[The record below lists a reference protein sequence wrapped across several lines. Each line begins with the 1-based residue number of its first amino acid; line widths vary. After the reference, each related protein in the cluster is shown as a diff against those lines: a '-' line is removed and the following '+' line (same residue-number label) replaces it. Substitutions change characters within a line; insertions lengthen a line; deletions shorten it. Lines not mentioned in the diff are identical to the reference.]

1 MSLGKLALGVASV
14 VMGLQGLASGFGN
27 IKEAAQPQRPPTPPP
42 SPRNRRGLQGL
53 GLVGPMPTGTAQSAL
68 VGEREVL
75 AKHMRTA
82 QVTSLQQRIRFI
94 QGRVLKGE
102 TDPQIYT
109 IARKI
114 VSRRCGDD
122 WCIMEKDNLGEAKAI
137 FDFMRKNVRYTS
149 DSLNIDTFQNPILTI
164 KLGTG
169 DCDDHAA
176 TTCALLLSIGIP
188 CRLKVVQT
196 TDSNQPNHIY
206 AQAGFPRAN
215 PQKWLT
221 MDSSVKVPFGWEVP
235 GSAISKHW
243 EYKPLP

>member
-14 VMGLQGLASGFGN
+14 VLGLQGLANGLGN
-27 IKEAAQPQRPPTPPP
+27 IKEAAQTPPRPRRPVLP
-42 SPRNRRGLQGL
+42 SNPGARRSLHGLD
-53 GLVGPMPTGTAQSAL
+53 LVGTGSTQSAL
-68 VGEREVL
+68 VTERQVL

-82 QVTSLQQRIRFI
+82 QVTTLEQRVRHI
-94 QGRVLKGE
+94 QGRILKGE

-109 IARKI
+109 LARQI

-122 WCIMEKDNLGEAKAI
+122 WCIKEKDNVGEAKAV

-149 DSLNIDTFQNPILTI
+149 DSLNIDTFQNPILTV

-206 AQAGFPRAN
+206 AQAGFPRSN

-221 MDSSVKVPFGWEVP
+221 LDSSVKVPFGWEVP
-235 GSAISKHW
+235 GSSIAKHW
-243 EYKPLP
+243 EFKPLP